1 MKRKLNRR
9 TFFASAAVGL
19 LSACV
24 RPATNI
30 ATPASSVTPT
40 QPITP
45 APLAMT
51 TEPKTAQDWQAELKQ
66 AFATLPQVQTDATWQ
81 MTVTPPFALQW
92 PPTPNTTWVRYV
104 YATRVD
110 IQKIADAAEVA
121 LVWAEV
127 RQHKDGTAEV
137 RVLRKMLLPYG
148 TQGVRPLS
156 QDEANVFAKRDS
168 VESFAL
174 SLTAAPDPSSQ
185 ATQDLL
191 AFYRAWVKTNGEIY
205 GAFAL
210 QHSAFA
216 YWLDTEQAL
225 ALTPMIVYR
234 KAGGYAHTD
243 ETLAVY
249 ANGLAEVI
257 DNLKHTARQTMLG
270 KAYVVQLDGL
280 LSKPEL
286 KTLELGP
293 QPVPADGYEVRI
305 TMNGREVAFA
315 SGYPLPQVMSDLLD
329 LLVKIR
335 GEVK

>member
-19 LSACV
+19 LSACA
-24 RPATNI
+24 RPVTNI
-30 ATPASSVTPT
+30 ATPAPAITPT

-45 APLAMT
+45 TPVAMT

-104 YATRVD
+104 YATRID
-110 IQKIADAAEVA
+110 IQKIADAAELA

-127 RQHKDGTAEV
+127 RQHKDGTSEV

-156 QDEANVFAKRDS
+156 QDEANVFAKRAE

-174 SLTAAPDPSSQ
+174 SLTAAPDPSSPN
-185 ATQDLL
+185 TKDLL
-191 AFYRAWVKTNGEIY
+191 AFYRTWVKTNEIY
-205 GAFAL
+205 GVFQL

-216 YWLDTEQAL
+216 YWLDTQQAIAL
-225 ALTPMIVYR
+225 APMIVYR

-270 KAYVVQLDGL
+270 KAYIVQLDGL

-286 KTLELGP
+286 QTLTLGP

-305 TMNGREVAFA
+305 TADGREVAFA
-315 SGYPLPQVMSDLLD
+315 SGYPLPQVIDDLLA